1 MDEIRKTEAISAVRK
16 EVLEVNNIS
25 TGNNEV
31 EVHEVVINDNDDSE
45 KIDIFSKFEEEEI

>member
-1 MDEIRKTEAISAVRK
+1 MDEIRKTEAISVVRK

-45 KIDIFSKFEEEEI
+45 KLDIFSKFEEEEI